1 MSNKMICM
9 PRVWAERSLKDF
21 VLRVPEDDKIW
32 EAILDLLKDPGD
44 LVDPEVVA
52 WLYPNGDTLGK
63 SEMPES
69 TAAMMSDPTFNGNV
83 EKLILL
89 KEFHKLQA
97 QMQQL
102 RVELEAESRGADSV
116 ALDVMRLNRENAELR
131 ATIARLTPPVNH
143 MLPGKPSL

>member
-1 MSNKMICM
+1 MSNTMICM
-9 PRVWAERSLKDF
+9 PRMWAQRAISDF
-21 VLRVPEDDKIW
+21 VLPGDDQ
-32 EAILDLLKDPGD
+32 ILESIQGLLKELGD

-52 WLYPNGDTLGK
+52 WLYPSGETLGK
-63 SEMPES
+63 SQMPES

-83 EKLILL
+83 EKLIRL

-97 QMQQL
+97 QMQEL

-116 ALDVMRLNRENAELR
+116 ALDVMRLNRDNADLR